1 MVLSEKKVKKAE
13 KRPFIFGQNVEISAT
28 VEVTDAIAMCTKGT
42 LCLGAKWDR

>member
-1 MVLSEKKVKKAE
+1 MVLAEKRQKKAE
-13 KRPFIFGQNVEISAT
+13 KRHHIFGQSFEISAT